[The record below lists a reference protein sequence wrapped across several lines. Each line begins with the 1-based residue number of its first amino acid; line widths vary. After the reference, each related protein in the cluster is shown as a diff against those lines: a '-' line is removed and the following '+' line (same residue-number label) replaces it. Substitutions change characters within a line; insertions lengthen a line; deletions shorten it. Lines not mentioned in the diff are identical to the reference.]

1 MDLPNKKYDIIYA
14 DPPWSYTDKAKA
26 GKRGASFKY
35 DLMTTKAIADLPVQ
49 HISNHDS
56 FLFMWVTFPLLR
68 DAFSVIDAWGF
79 KYKTVGFT
87 WVKKTRS
94 DTWFTGMGNWT
105 RANAEI
111 CLLGIKG
118 RPKRE
123 SAAVKQ
129 VIASIPEEH
138 SKKPD
143 VIRER
148 IIELC
153 GNRPRIELFARKK
166 TTGWDTWGLEVGKA
180 E

>member
-14 DPPWSYTDKAKA
+14 DPPWSYNDKAKS
-26 GKRGASFKY
+26 GNRGANFKY
-35 DLMTTKAIADLPVQ
+35 RLMTTSQIMDLPVDT
-49 HISNHDS
+49 ISNHDS
-56 FLFMWVTFPLLR
+56 FLFMWATFPLLS
-68 DAFSVIDAWGF
+68 DALTVVKAWGF
-79 KYKTVGFT
+79 TYKTCAFT

-111 CLLGIKG
+111 CLIGTRGK
-118 RPKRE
+118 PKRQ

-129 VIASIPEEH
+129 VIASVPEEH

-143 VIRER
+143 IVREK
-148 IIELC
+148 IVELC
-153 GNRPRIELFARKK
+153 GSRPRIELFARKK
-166 TTGWDTWGLEVGKA
+166 TSGWDSWGLEVDS